1 MCIDYGAGQADRGL
15 LGRRGGSRFSAAVPC
30 REGILKVSYDIAAGV
45 AGRSRTRR
53 RVSLDLIPSA
63 LVSVSGFVLFVLEQH
78 LPGYALLAV
87 ALLLAG
93 LIGWAL
99 LRDLA
104 LIAAGLV
111 SISLVP
117 ITTDISTEHMA
128 VMGSAMILAV
138 GIPYAVSRFV
148 FKDHAVRYPVRTGQ
162 PWTRAEKWY
171 LPAVVVMGYA
181 LLPAYM
187 VNTGVYRNWPAV
199 SDPDGIIRL
208 FVGTNVL
215 GIWDELFFICT
226 VFVLLRR
233 HLPLGQANV
242 LQAILFTSFLWEL
255 GFHAWAPVFIFPFAL
270 LQALIF
276 TRTKSLTYIV
286 CVHLLFDFVLFLV
299 LIHAHN
305 RAWID
310 IFIY

>member
-1 MCIDYGAGQADRGL
+1 MQLRGRSLRGQGQLPRNDDGGPGGRPAIHRGL
-15 LGRRGGSRFSAAVPC
+15 SPQL
-30 REGILKVSYDIAAGV
+30 L
-45 AGRSRTRR
+45 
-53 RVSLDLIPSA
+53 PST
-63 LVSVSGFVLFVLEQH
+63 LVSVSGFVLFVLEH
-78 LPGYALLAV
+78 RIAGFGLLAL
-87 ALLLAG
+87 ALLLAAW
-93 LIGWAL
+93 IDETL

-104 LIAAGLV
+104 LIAVGLMAM
-111 SISLVP
+111 SLVP

-148 FKDHAVRYPVRTGQ
+148 FKDYAIRFPVLTGK

-181 LLPAYM
+181 VLPAYM

-199 SDPDGIIRL
+199 SDPEGIGRL
-208 FVGTNVL
+208 FLGTNVL

-226 VFVLLRR
+226 AFALLRR
-233 HLPLGQANV
+233 HLPVGQANV
-242 LQAILFTSFLWEL
+242 LQAVLFTSFLWEL
-255 GFHAWAPVFIFPFAL
+255 GFHAWAPFFIFPFAL
-270 LQALIF
+270 LQAFIF
-276 TRTKSLTYIV
+276 TRTKSLSYIV
-286 CVHLLFDFVLFLV
+286 SVHLLFDFVLFLV